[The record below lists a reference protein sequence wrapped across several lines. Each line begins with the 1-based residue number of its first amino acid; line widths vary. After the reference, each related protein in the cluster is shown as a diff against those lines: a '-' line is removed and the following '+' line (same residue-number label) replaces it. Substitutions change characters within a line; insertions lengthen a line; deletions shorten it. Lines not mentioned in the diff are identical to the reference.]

1 MTELHVSTYSR
12 SSSDTQLVLKINWR
26 RNIHYVNPQNSVEI
40 IKIIEN
46 VNVFNMNNV
55 CVCE

>member
-12 SSSDTQLVLKINWR
+12 SSSDSQLVLKISWR